1 VTTFAVPADSVRD
14 LVGATVNDVST
25 NNPAPGRNW
34 TFLSNHGHVL
44 LAISHDPEVRLRDIA
59 LRVGITERAVQ
70 LIVADLVEGE
80 YIAREKVGR
89 RNRYTILS
97 GRQFRHPAETTA
109 PLDEFLDIFRADKPV
124 A

>member
-1 VTTFAVPADSVRD
+1 MTLIAQADSVND
-14 LVGATVNDVST
+14 QLGATVNGVTST
-25 NNPAPGRNW
+25 DAAPGREW

-44 LAISHDPEVRLRDIA
+44 LAIAYDPEVRLRDIA
-59 LRVGITERAVQ
+59 VRVGITERAVQ

-97 GRQFRHPAETTA
+97 GRQFRHPAERTA
-109 PLDEFLDIFRADKPV
+109 PLDELLDIFKSDRTAH
-124 A
+124 

>member
-1 VTTFAVPADSVRD
+1 MPLASLSDSVTD
-14 LVGATVNDVST
+14 GLSDTVSVVT
-25 NNPAPGRNW
+25 LTEPTPGRDW

-44 LAISHDPEVRLRDIA
+44 LAIAHDPEVRLRDIA
-59 LRVGITERAVQ
+59 VRVGITERAVQ

-97 GRQFRHPAETTA
+97 GRQFRHPAERTA
-109 PLDEFLDIFRADKPV
+109 PLDEFLNIFKNDRSAN
-124 A
+124 

>member
-1 VTTFAVPADSVRD
+1 MTLTTQVDSLND
-14 LVGATVNDVST
+14 HLGATVSGVNDTDAAS
-25 NNPAPGRNW
+25 GRDW

-59 LRVGITERAVQ
+59 VRVGITERAVQ

-97 GRQFRHPAETTA
+97 GRQFRHPAERTA
-109 PLDEFLDIFRADKPV
+109 PLDEFLDIFKSDRV
-124 A
+124 AN

>member
-1 VTTFAVPADSVRD
+1 MALITQTYSANDLLGDTVSGVT
-14 LVGATVNDVST
+14 ST
-25 NNPAPGRNW
+25 DAAPGRDW

-44 LAISHDPEVRLRDIA
+44 LAIAHDPEVRLRDIA
-59 LRVGITERAVQ
+59 VRVGITERAVQ

-97 GRQFRHPAETTA
+97 GRQFRHPAERTA
-109 PLDEFLDIFRADKPV
+109 PLDEFLDIFKSDRTAN
-124 A
+124 